1 MRKIVHIVARASGPR
16 GFLLYLRTGP
26 NSMKIGILSDSHGK
40 TARLGRAARELAD
53 CGAEALVHCGDIV
66 TAESLAVLAESG
78 LDIYAVAGNMDK
90 HVAPLRSE
98 ARASGVHFHAEM
110 IEVPLGDGQY
120 LVALHGDDEQLLNEL
135 IDGGQFPFI
144 CHGHTHR
151 PRDEQVRGVR
161 VINPGA
167 LRHPR
172 GTDAKTVALLDTDTG
187 ELDWIEIAD

>member
-1 MRKIVHIVARASGPR
+1 
-16 GFLLYLRTGP
+16 
-26 NSMKIGILSDSHGK
+26 MKIGILSDSHGK
-40 TARLGRAARELAD
+40 TGRLGRAARELAA

-66 TAESLAVLAESG
+66 TADSLARLAETH
-78 LDIYAVAGNMDK
+78 LAVYAVAGNMDK
-90 HVAPLRSE
+90 HLAPLRGE
-98 ARASGVHFHAEM
+98 AKALGVHFHSEM
-110 IEVPLGDGQY
+110 IEVPLGDSRY

-172 GTDAKTVALLDTDTG
+172 GTEAKTVALLDTDTG
-187 ELDWIEIAD
+187 ELQWIEIAD